1 MSEKERE
8 EKLLQVIQSVNGL
21 KAWIGSKKADDI
33 VTTQENAIKK
43 TFDKRFAILLD
54 FDIFRHPVYP
64 YGLKENLIVR
74 LELNSSEK
82 VFYALEILQQA
93 TYKLSDILLEYDTIF
108 DKAYVTSLGEIY
120 TGTTSILYTKVTSI
134 HYQTLSKKDT
144 TWKIDVNNLSVRSMQ
159 GLLLLFLDKRDDF
172 ANKNEEFYNPSIKK
186 ILVTINGMPNQ
197 LFVA

>member
-8 EKLLQVIQSVNGL
+8 EKLLQVKQSVNGL
-21 KAWIGSKKADDI
+21 KAWIGSKKADGI

-108 DKAYVTSLGEIY
+108 DEAYVTSLGEIY